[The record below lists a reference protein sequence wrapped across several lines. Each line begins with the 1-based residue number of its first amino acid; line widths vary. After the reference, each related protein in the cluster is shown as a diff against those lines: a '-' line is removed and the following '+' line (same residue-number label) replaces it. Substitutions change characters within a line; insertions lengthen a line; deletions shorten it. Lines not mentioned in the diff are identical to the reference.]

1 MDCKIKIKYVATTHS
16 TYTDECVFK
25 PYDEF
30 SNQGPIKWWS
40 SVNNC
45 KIFITQNGRNE
56 IKEEDI
62 QFEPNI
68 GTGIVTQK
76 WEIAKSFN
84 DFIAELY
91 R

>member
-1 MDCKIKIKYVATTHS
+1 MDCKIKIKYVTATHATS
-16 TYTDECVFK
+16 TDECFFK
-25 PYDEF
+25 PYNDF
-30 SNQGPIKWWS
+30 SNQGPNKWWA

-56 IKEEDI
+56 INEQDI
-62 QFEPNI
+62 QFEPNTA
-68 GTGIVTQK
+68 TGIITQK